1 MPETTTDLYRRGS
14 ASSPRMDHVRVGKDI
29 YSFESD
35 GMLWVRARSGGVST
49 FSKQGFGQHWW
60 RLPRGY
66 IYPDILY
73 VVNDH
78 GNHYNGEPNVDM
90 PLAEYVA
97 LLAAVHPHC
106 LKVT

>member
-29 YSFESD
+29 TSFERD
-35 GMLWVRARSGGVST
+35 GVLWVAARSGGVST
-49 FSKQGFGQHWW
+49 FSSQGVGTHWW

-66 IYPDILY
+66 TYPDTL
-73 VVNDH
+73 VAVNDH
-78 GNHYNGEPNVDM
+78 GNHYNWEPSADM
-90 PLAEYVA
+90 PFAEYVT

-106 LKVT
+106 IKVS